1 MKQTDIDLIYENRYY
16 EGNRG
21 MMEEYEDEIQ
31 EEVLKK
37 RNSRAVQNKN
47 RVRKGN
53 TGKNRVRNTNRKKAV
68 KRSKSY
74 VAIALATALVIFT
87 FVDFY

>member
-37 RNSRAVQNKN
+37 E
-47 RVRKGN
+47 
-53 TGKNRVRNTNRKKAV
+53 
-68 KRSKSY
+68 
-74 VAIALATALVIFT
+74 TAGQYRIKIESEKEIQGRT
-87 FVDFY
+87 E